1 MASKHGKTPKGGS
14 KSHTATSRGSGKGKK
29 RPPKTLE
36 QRLAKYQLDATGYEF
51 IPALMHEIRRL
62 LSTRKASTPADEHFL
77 AALRGIKGGR
87 EFLKTALERHEKL
100 PYELKQRIFS
110 PRYLNLPAD
119 HAIGEEEL
127 SAIVERGARARG
139 HNIFAASRIYARKP
153 ASHGCCCCCD
163 DDHPNGD
170 TPPQPKPNQYEL
182 SFAKLYCVDE
192 SDPEWGGSDEP
203 YTVFA
208 VITEAMAEGGTAAV
222 GFHSPVYEDVD
233 DGDTRP
239 SSGDENLRLFG
250 FAGPRAIDS
259 NVLATATCFEHDL
272 GDVSDTT
279 DKIRAALTAVATKAA
294 AAGGVVGWIV
304 AGAAVIAIGVSYLV
318 DLIGADD
325 QIGGT
330 KSITLNQAQADSNT
344 NGSNPFFFP
353 ALRFDGGDDDG
364 IYDAYVKLRR
374 T

>member
-1 MASKHGKTPKGGS
+1 MASKRSKTPKGNARS
-14 KSHTATSRGSGKGKK
+14 RDATSSGSGKGK
-29 RPPKTLE
+29 RRSPKTLE
-36 QRLAKYQLDATGYEF
+36 QRLVKYQFDATGYEF
-51 IPALMHEIRRL
+51 IPALMHELRRL
-62 LSTRKASTPADEHFL
+62 LSSKKASTPADEHFF
-77 AALRGIKGGR
+77 AALRSIKGGR
-87 EFLKTALERHEKL
+87 EFLKTALEKHDKL
-100 PYELKQRIFS
+100 PYEFKQRIFS

-119 HAIGEEEL
+119 HTIGEQEL
-127 SAIVERGARARG
+127 SAIIDRGARASGR
-139 HNIFAASRIYARKP
+139 NVFAASRIYARKP
-153 ASHGCCCCCD
+153 ESHGCCCCCD
-163 DDHPNGD
+163 DDRPGGD
-170 TPPQPKPNQYEL
+170 TPPQPKPNEYEL

-239 SSGDENLRLFG
+239 SSGDENLRLYG

-330 KSITLNQAQADSNT
+330 KSITLNQAQADAST

-374 T
+374 A